1 MQPPS
6 DFDAL
11 ATRLR
16 DAITDVRAD
25 ISVYELPAPRRV
37 APDAVAVGAAV
48 ENGDVELAAGRL
60 VLLHDPEGQ
69 PAWEGTS
76 RFVCYAR
83 AVLDEEMAADP
94 MLPAVTWSWLMEA
107 LSSRG
112 AGHRATG
119 GTVTVT
125 SSRRFGALAEPGALL
140 DTEGAEGAEGDRH
153 EVELRCSWTPADSDV
168 AAHLLAFADL
178 LALMSGL
185 PPRVSGVV
193 PLSARSGRGR

>member
-16 DAITDVRAD
+16 DAITDVRPD

-48 ENGDVELAAGRL
+48 EHGDVELAAGRL

-76 RFVCYAR
+76 RFVCYGR

-112 AGHRATG
+112 AAHRAAA

-125 SSRRFGALAEPGALL
+125 SSRRFGALAEPGALV
-140 DTEGAEGAEGDRH
+140 DEEGAEGDRH
-153 EVELRCSWTPADSDV
+153 EVELRCSWTPAESDM
-168 AAHLLAFADL
+168 AAHLVAFADL

-193 PLSARSGRGR
+193 PLSARTGRAR

>member
-1 MQPPS
+1 VQPPS

-16 DAITDVRAD
+16 EAISDVRPD

-48 ENGDVELAAGRL
+48 EHGDVELAAGRL

-76 RFVCYAR
+76 RFVCYGR

-107 LSSRG
+107 LNDRG
-112 AGHRATG
+112 AAQRAAA

-140 DTEGAEGAEGDRH
+140 EAEDAEGDRH
-153 EVELRCSWTPADSDV
+153 EVELRCSWTPTDIDV

-193 PLSARSGRGR
+193 PLSARTGRAR

>member
-1 MQPPS
+1 VQLPA

-11 ATRLR
+11 ASCLR
-16 DAITDVRAD
+16 EAIADVRPD

-37 APDAVAVGAAV
+37 APDAVAVGATV
-48 ENGDVELAAGRL
+48 EHDDTELAAGRL
-60 VLLHDPEGQ
+60 VLLHDSEGQ
-69 PAWEGTS
+69 PAWEGTI
-76 RFVCYAR
+76 RLVCYAR

-107 LSSRG
+107 LTSRG
-112 AGHRATG
+112 AAHRAAA

-125 SSRRFGALAEPGALL
+125 SSRRFGALAEPGALI
-140 DTEGAEGAEGDRH
+140 DDENAEADRH
-153 EVELRCSWTPADSDV
+153 EVELRCSWSPEDADL
-168 AAHLLAFADL
+168 AEHLLAFADL

-193 PLSARSGRGR
+193 PLSARPGRGR